1 MHATL
6 ARTLSLLMDMPQHY
20 AWAAGHV
27 LFLITSI
34 RYLLAWIFFRSSY
47 YGRWYSGM
55 YSRLTVCN

>member
-1 MHATL
+1 
-6 ARTLSLLMDMPQHY
+6 MDMPQHY